1 MPAAAHGEL
10 FLLGRIHPFLCI
22 ILPPLFSRKKKTKQN
37 IITKWGC
44 GQINKIPSP
53 LEWPL

>member
-37 IITKWGC
+37 KITKWGC

>member
-10 FLLGRIHPFLCI
+10 YLLGRIRPFLCI
-22 ILPPLFSRKKKTKQN
+22 ILPPLFSRKITKQQN
-37 IITKWGC
+37 KITKWAC
-44 GQINKIPSP
+44 GQLNKIPSP